1 MGTRIFLFLISSL
14 AICFAAYIAGFITL
28 LFGIYKFYIPFII
41 ALTIGILFFVFNHYF
56 NIVTGKALRRITIL
70 FFAIAA
76 LTIIV
81 YESIHL
87 YDKSIPTLAND
98 SVDLYEYQPFDEHTK
113 AVKLD
118 EPATFKIEGEIPKI
132 DGATALYPIYAAFV
146 QATYPEKQYDVYE
159 SEVAS
164 NRTPNAYQN
173 LINGKVDMI
182 FALAPSETQLKIAK
196 NKGKELKLTPIGK
209 EAFVFFVNAKNQ
221 VTDLTLDEVKKIYS
235 GEITN
240 WSEIGGA
247 NDPIRAFQ
255 RPADSGSQTTLEQLM
270 GDTPIMTP
278 PTEDIIS
285 LMGGIIEETANYKNY
300 KNAIGYTFR
309 FYSNEMVKNESIRH
323 LAINGISPTIETI
336 RNGEYPI
343 TETFYVVTAGSE
355 NPHVQPFIDW
365 ILSSQGQSIIEK
377 TGYVPIGSDST
388 DNVE

>member
-1 MGTRIFLFLISSL
+1 MGFRLFLFLLTSI
-14 AICFAAYIAGFITL
+14 AICFAAFVVSMVTL
-28 LFGIYKFYIPFII
+28 FLGIYKFYIPFII
-41 ALTIGILFFVFNHYF
+41 IVTIGILFFVFNHYF
-56 NIVTGKALRRITIL
+56 NIVKGKALRRSAITFISA
-70 FFAIAA
+70 AI
-76 LTIIV
+76 LTIMV

-87 YDKSIPTLAND
+87 YDKAIPTLAND
-98 SVDLYEYQPFDEHTK
+98 SVDLYEYQPFGEPTK
-113 AVKLD
+113 AVSLD
-118 EPATFKIEGEIPKI
+118 DPATFKIDGELPKI

-159 SEVAS
+159 SEVIS
-164 NRTPNAYQN
+164 TRTPYAYEN

-182 FALAPSETQLKIAK
+182 FALGPSEAQLKKAE
-196 NKGKELKLTPIGK
+196 NRGVELKLTPIGK
-209 EAFVFFVNAKNQ
+209 EAFVFFVNAKNE
-221 VTDLTLDEVKKIYS
+221 VSGLTLDEIKKIYS

-240 WSEIGGA
+240 WGDVGGA
-247 NDPIRAFQ
+247 NDSIRAFQ

-270 GDTPIMTP
+270 ADTPIMTP

-309 FYSNEMVKNESIRH
+309 FYSNEMAKNDSIRH
-323 LAINGISPTIETI
+323 LAIDGIAPTLETI

-355 NPHVQPFIDW
+355 NPNIEPFIEW

-377 TGYVPIGSDST
+377 TGYVPIGSDL
-388 DNVE
+388 